1 MPKSEISNLKSEM
14 LLGIETGG
22 TKTIALAATPD
33 FKQIARHELG
43 PANLRLISDKD
54 FLALLTNLK
63 KKIGTPSAI
72 GIGLPGLR
80 TEADKSRVAKLL
92 NKIWPNVPA
101 EITNDLELVIH
112 AAELDEPANKHLA
125 KVVVLSGTGSCCFG
139 RSADSGRTARA
150 ASSRPADSGPLPSVR
165 TAKVGGWGHILGD
178 KGSGYDIA
186 VHACRA
192 AVYYFDR
199 DHEWT
204 KLGESILRHLAL
216 NEPNDLI
223 NWIQSADKKEIA
235 SLAPAVFDAWKK
247 ADRHAAEIIES
258 TAHGLA
264 TDALKCAA
272 RLENSDATIQFI
284 LAGSVL
290 LKQSNFASL
299 VAQTIRQ
306 KWTQSII
313 APLNREAAWG
323 AVSLAG
329 RARCPQRAASVK
341 DAPNQESTSSVI
353 KLSSLTSSPTEQR
366 NPRSLRLDKLSP
378 RAAINL
384 FLAEEKFLHRG
395 LQKSAPKI
403 ERALNLVTA
412 ALKRGGRLF
421 YVGAGTSG
429 RLGILD
435 ASECPPTFRTDP
447 ELVQAIIAGGAPA
460 IFRAVEGAEDDTDAG
475 ARAIQ
480 FRNITARD
488 VVIGIAASG
497 RTPFVW
503 GALQEAKNR
512 RAKTILL
519 TFNPKLQLPKT
530 SKLDLLLAVNVGP
543 ELLTG
548 STRLKSGTATK
559 LILNILTTLAM
570 VRLGKVASNLMID
583 LNPSNLKLRD
593 RAIRILSE
601 ITGATR
607 AQSQSALEKKNWILK
622 DALKSLKRSNH
633 ASR

>member
-1 MPKSEISNLKSEM
+1 MPKSEPLF
-14 LLGIETGG
+14 LGIETGG
-22 TKTIALAATPD
+22 TKTIGIAATAE

-54 FLALLTNLK
+54 FVALLSDLK
-63 KKIGTPSAI
+63 VKVGTPRAI

-80 TEADKSRVAKLL
+80 TDADRSRVGRLIEKV
-92 NKIWPNVPA
+92 WPGVPA
-101 EITNDLELVIH
+101 KITNDLELVIH
-112 AAELDEPANKHLA
+112 AAELDEPANRHLA

-139 RSADSGRTARA
+139 RSAAGTA
-150 ASSRPADSGPLPSVR
+150 
-165 TAKVGGWGHILGD
+165 AKVGGWGHILGD

-186 VHACRA
+186 VHGCRA

-199 DHEWT
+199 DNEWT
-204 KLGESILRHLAL
+204 KLGESVLRHLSL

-223 NWIQSADKKEIA
+223 NWIQAADKKEVA
-235 SLAPAVFDAWKK
+235 SVAPAIFDAWMKG
-247 ADRHAAEIIES
+247 DRHAAEIVES

-272 RLENSDATIQFI
+272 RLENSDATVQFI

-290 LKQSNFASL
+290 LKQAKFAEL

-306 KWTQSII
+306 KWTQAVV
-313 APLNREAAWG
+313 APLKREAAWG
-323 AVSLAG
+323 AVQLASCG
-329 RARCPQRAASVK
+329 RGAAALGSAK
-341 DAPNQESTSSVI
+341 NQN
-353 KLSSLTSSPTEQR
+353 LLTSISPIKGFEKSPTEQR
-366 NPRSLRLDKLSP
+366 NPRSLKLDKLSA
-378 RAAINL
+378 RAAIDL
-384 FLAEEKFLHRG
+384 FLAEEKYVQAG
-395 LQKSAPKI
+395 LRKSAPKI
-403 ERALNLVTA
+403 ERALKLVTA
-412 ALKRGGRLF
+412 AVERGGRLF

-447 ELVQAIIAGGAPA
+447 EIVQGIIAGGAPA
-460 IFRAVEGAEDDTDAG
+460 IFRAVEGAEDDSGAG

-480 FRNITARD
+480 FRNVTSRD
-488 VVIGIAASG
+488 VVMGIAASG

-503 GALQEAKNR
+503 GALHEAKKR

-519 TFNPKLQLPKT
+519 TFNPHLELPKT
-530 SKLDLLLAVNVGP
+530 PKLDLVLAVDVGP

-559 LILNILTTLAM
+559 LILNILTTLTM

-583 LNPSNLKLRD
+583 LNPSNVKLRD
-593 RAIRILSE
+593 RAVRIVSE
-601 ITGATR
+601 ITGASR
-607 AQSQSALEKKNWILK
+607 EQCEAALHKSGWIVKSALQKLGRGKTV
-622 DALKSLKRSNH
+622 R
-633 ASR
+633 